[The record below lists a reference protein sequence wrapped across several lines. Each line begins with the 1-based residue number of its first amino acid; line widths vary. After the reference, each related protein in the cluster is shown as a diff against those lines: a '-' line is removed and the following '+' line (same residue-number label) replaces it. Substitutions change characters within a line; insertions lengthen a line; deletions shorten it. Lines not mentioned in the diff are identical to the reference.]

1 MAERIWTHAQL
12 SAIEY
17 RGRNLLVS
25 AAAGSGKTATLTE
38 RIIRLITD
46 PEINADI
53 SRMLV
58 VTFTKAAAAELRERV
73 AAALGEASS
82 ADPENKHLTDQLC
95 KISGASIST
104 MDSFFLSCV
113 KPMFDQ
119 VGLPAD
125 FRIGDKAELDALRAE
140 AMEETVEYLFDSDE
154 DGRRFSA
161 VVEAIGSARTE
172 DGLDA
177 ILLDFCAE
185 ADRVG
190 IGEAELCRYAD
201 ELCRYKDTDILATP
215 FGQCI
220 LDELSAGLR
229 HFGRIA
235 SYLAPIMADDEYL
248 KKSYAPAAFNMA
260 EYCERCIS
268 AIDDGDLA
276 RLRIALEAFPSDRIM
291 TKNPTAESNIFKEVR
306 SEFKAFAKNICE
318 GYLSDDPAIAADVMV
333 KTAEVCRGA
342 GEMIGEFVRRFSELK
357 RRRGITDHSD
367 ITRMAA
373 MLLSDSEGNPTP
385 YGETV
390 AAKYDYVFIDEYQDT
405 SIYQDKI
412 FAAVASKCG
421 RFMVGD
427 IKQSIYRFRG
437 GEPTVFTGYREAW
450 SDGTEGNTV
459 FMSENFRCVEPVTEF
474 VNAVSK
480 YMFPFGHIPFEEGDL
495 LIHGRREVEGYEP
508 LPVEVCLIER
518 PGKQRG
524 DDSDDGD
531 KAEAESKT
539 DAEDEIVPHA
549 AVIEAEYVAKRIRH
563 MLDHEFLPD
572 GNPVRASDI
581 AVMLRETKS
590 RMQIITEVFAKYGI
604 PLKDTEDEPLLVQ
617 PEIMLLICILR
628 AVDNPTRDIYLAG
641 AMRSAVFGFSVGDIA
656 EIRTVFDDAGG
667 RGSLWD
673 AVRYLANAESDK
685 NSTIAEKCRN
695 FCEQMREYRALS
707 RTLSAAPLIYR
718 LIHEPSVNY
727 AMEIEGGVGA
737 MDRVMQFYD
746 IARGRDTGLYDF
758 LGYLSYIEKT
768 GVETPPS
775 GGGEGVSVMT
785 VHHSKGLEF
794 PVCFL
799 MNATK
804 KYNRND
810 GKKSMLLDRNFGV
823 ALKLPDEMGLV
834 RCDNH
839 LRRLAVFRSLREN
852 SYEEMRVLYVAMTRA
867 RERLIVTGVTNS
879 PEKLLGAADM
889 NSKFYDEYTVAS
901 KDNYMDIILESMNL
915 YGGRFA
921 TVTAV
926 PYVKAEDN
934 SEVTE
939 EEYPIWTD
947 GPESADTSELEGM
960 LKGRIDFEYEYRH
973 LQNIPSKLTVSKLY
987 PEILDEFDEGA
998 VSLESE
1004 EPTAPSVP
1012 KFMSGTAY
1020 SPADAGSAAHV
1031 LLQFCD
1037 FERLRDLGVGA
1048 ELCRLVAEG
1057 FMSKAEGEA
1066 ANLVYVEAF
1075 RKSKLFERILSAK
1088 EIRREFRFNAALP
1101 AASFTADEEKRA
1113 LLEADGVDVIAQGV
1127 IDIVFTDAEG
1137 KLILAD
1143 YKTDRLTPYEL
1154 QHKSAAAEKLWNRHG
1169 NQLRY
1174 YALVCEKLFGKAP
1187 DEVLIYSMPLG
1198 DTV

>member
-1 MAERIWTHAQL
+1 MAERIWTSAQL

-46 PEINADI
+46 PEIKADI

-82 ADPENKHLTDQLC
+82 ADPENSHLTDQLC

-125 FRIGDKAELDALRAE
+125 FRIGDRAELDALRAE
-140 AMEETVEYLFDSDE
+140 AMEDIVECLFDSDE
-154 DGRRFSA
+154 DSSKFSA
-161 VVEAIGSARTE
+161 IVEAIGSARTE

-190 IGEAELCRYAD
+190 IGEAELYDYAD
-201 ELCRYKDTDILATP
+201 ELCKYKDTDILATP
-215 FGQCI
+215 FGRCI

-235 SYLAPIMADDEYL
+235 AHLAPIMAEDEHL
-248 KKSYAPAAFNMA
+248 KKSYAPAAYNMA
-260 EYCERCIS
+260 EYCDRCIS
-268 AIDDGDLA
+268 AINDGDLA
-276 RLRIALEAFPSDRIM
+276 RLRIALEVFPADRIM
-291 TKNPTAESNIFKEVR
+291 TKNATAESNIFKEVR
-306 SEFKAFAKNICE
+306 SEFKSFVKNIYE
-318 GYLSDDPAIAADVMV
+318 GYLSDDPAVTADVMI

-342 GEMIGEFVRRFSELK
+342 GEMIGEFCRRFSELK

-367 ITRMAA
+367 VTRMAA
-373 MLLSDSEGNPTP
+373 MLLADSDGNPTP

-450 SDGTEGNTV
+450 SDGAEGDTV
-459 FMSENFRCVEPVTEF
+459 FMSENFRCAEPVTEF
-474 VNAVSK
+474 VNAVSR

-495 LIHGRREVEGYEP
+495 LIHGRREVEGSTPY
-508 LPVEVCLIER
+508 PVEVCLIER
-518 PGKQRG
+518 PGKQR
-524 DDSDDGD
+524 SDDLEGALND
-531 KAEAESKT
+531 NGGNKT
-539 DAEDEIVPHA
+539 DAEDEVIPPA

-572 GNPVRASDI
+572 GKPVRPSDI

-590 RMQIITEVFAKYGI
+590 RMQIITDTFAKYGI
-604 PLKDTEDEPLLVQ
+604 PLKDTEEESLFVQ
-617 PEIMLLICILR
+617 PEILLLTSILR
-628 AVDNPTRDIYLAG
+628 AVDNPMGDICLAG
-641 AMRSAVFGFSVGDIA
+641 AMRSAAFGFTMGDIA
-656 EIRTVFDDAGG
+656 EITAVFDAAGE
-667 RGSLWD
+667 RGCLWD
-673 AVRYLANAESDK
+673 AVRYSTIAENNANSA
-685 NSTIAEKCRN
+685 IAEKCRS
-695 FCEQMREYRALS
+695 FCDKMREYRALS
-707 RTLSAAPLIYR
+707 RTLSAAPFVYR
-718 LIHEPSVNY
+718 LIHEPSVSY
-727 AMEIEGGVGA
+727 AIETEGGAGA
-737 MDRVMQFYD
+737 MDRAMQFYD
-746 IARGRDTGLYDF
+746 IARGRDTVLYDF
-758 LGYLSYIEKT
+758 LGYLSYIEKS
-768 GVETPPS
+768 GVETPPA
-775 GGGEGVSVMT
+775 GGEEGVSVMT

-799 MNATK
+799 INATK
-804 KYNRND
+804 KYNQND

-879 PEKLLGAADM
+879 PEKLIGAADM
-889 NSKFYDEYTVAS
+889 NAKFYDEYTVSS
-901 KDNYMDIILESMNL
+901 KNNYMDIILESMKL

-921 TVTAV
+921 AVTTV
-926 PYVKAEDN
+926 PYVKSGGET
-934 SEVTE
+934 EVTE
-939 EEYPIWTD
+939 EEYPIWVD
-947 GPESADTSELEGM
+947 SKESADTGELEGI
-960 LKGRIDFEYEYRH
+960 LKNRLDFEYKYRH
-973 LQNIPSKLTVSKLY
+973 LQNIPSKLTVSRLY
-987 PEILDEFDEGA
+987 PEILDEFDDGA
-998 VSLESE
+998 ASLESE
-1004 EPTAPSVP
+1004 EPSEPSVP

-1031 LLQFCD
+1031 LLQFCN

-1048 ELCRLVAEG
+1048 ELCRLVSEG

-1066 ANLVYVEAF
+1066 ANLDYVEAF
-1075 RKSKLFERILSAK
+1075 RKSRFFERILSAK
-1088 EIRREFRFNAALP
+1088 EVRREFRFNAALP
-1101 AASFTADEEKRA
+1101 AASFTADEEKRT
-1113 LLEADGVDVIAQGV
+1113 LLEADGIDVIAQGV
-1127 IDIVFTDAEG
+1127 IDIVFTDADG

-1154 QHKSAAAEKLWNRHG
+1154 EHKSAAAEKLWKRHG
-1169 NQLRY
+1169 NQLKY

-1187 DEVLIYSMPLG
+1187 DEVVIYSMPLG